1 MYNIMYHNS
10 INVPLRQVYMVV
22 VCGGMMSTFKHC
34 NWWHVSIKCLA
45 NISCI
50 SKSFLKGSSSSR
62 LNYAYSMTIEQVGYI
77 HTYII
82 IKQQSPSV
90 VSYWFVQKK
99 QHHLLTS
106 TQGQEEEEKMIIC
119 SLCHESLKSSLSLS
133 LSLKGFTLLI

>member
-1 MYNIMYHNS
+1 MDHNASRICMYNIMYHNS

-22 VCGGMMSTFKHC
+22 VCGRMMSTFKHC

-77 HTYII
+77 HTYIYYYKAAESQCGKLLVRPKEAASFAYLYSRTRRI
-82 IKQQSPSV
+82 RRGEDD
-90 VSYWFVQKK
+90 
-99 QHHLLTS
+99 HLLT
-106 TQGQEEEEKMIIC
+106 
-119 SLCHESLKSSLSLS
+119 LSWI
-133 LSLKGFTLLI
+133 T